1 MRIDRVKL
9 IAEMARRDVTST
21 RLAEAAGVSRVTVS
35 ALRCG
40 KTCTAE
46 TAGKIARALGV
57 DVAEIMEDAGI
68 DNNWRV

>member
-57 DVAEIMEDAGI
+57 DVTEIMEE
-68 DNNWRV
+68 VKQ

>member
-9 IAEMARRDVTST
+9 IAEMARQDITST

-57 DVAEIMEDAGI
+57 DVAEIMEE
-68 DNNWRV
+68 VKQ